1 VSPKERGGAGGVGAA
16 AWVLPIEA
24 ELHAVSPGLHDAQS
38 AWLSQIDSLEAP
50 DRKTHE
56 LIRMVCTVIRRNP
69 PGVARHAMLAAEVG
83 ATWEEVAGSIML
95 TEPAFGL
102 LNVVEALPWA
112 RRGWERGRRGF
123 PAQPGAGE
131 DRLAAAG
138 RSPASRPGTGK
149 AKKTPKAR
157 KAQAAQK
164 AQKAGS
170 ATGRKAAKATRRPAG
185 S

>member
-1 VSPKERGGAGGVGAA
+1 MSPKDRSDGDREIGAEE
-16 AWVLPIEA
+16 WIFPFEA

-83 ATWEEVAGSIML
+83 ATWEEVAGSIVL

-112 RRGWERGRRGF
+112 RRGWERGRRAFRRQPSEGGKA
-123 PAQPGAGE
+123 PAEPVTAPPTSTKAAKQARKAKGAKPSAPTKASKA
-131 DRLAAAG
+131 RRAAG
-138 RSPASRPGTGK
+138 R
-149 AKKTPKAR
+149 
-157 KAQAAQK
+157 
-164 AQKAGS
+164 
-170 ATGRKAAKATRRPAG
+170 
-185 S
+185 